1 MGRNKEKVEGMKRKI
16 AGILLAGLLAFSGTG
31 CAQNGEAAENS
42 SSVSNSQSVSESTSN
57 SQSVSESI
65 SNSQS
70 VESTSGVSGESATT
84 PTPTATETKERI
96 QVSIPQKEGM
106 QADYTSVE
114 GIQLA
119 PGSYLAVV
127 AKDMDTDYW
136 KAVKVGAQQAI
147 DELNA
152 ALNYT
157 GEDKITMTFEGTADS
172 SDAEEQSN
180 TIDLVISENPG
191 ALCLGIIDMQTCKT
205 QLEMAAENGI
215 PVIIVDS
222 GVDSDL
228 INSFCGIDNRAAG
241 AEAARKLCEAIG
253 DAGEIAI
260 VAHESTTQTSIE
272 RVEGFSEEI
281 VQNHP
286 NVTIVQTGYS
296 DGEQEISAMVEGM
309 MQQYPQLKGVFCTNQ
324 QVSNETLA
332 VLETKETAIKM
343 VGFDYSEEQ
352 AEAIASG
359 LQYGTV
365 SQNPYSLGYAMIVA
379 AARAAAGMTNDAFV
393 DAGYQWMD
401 QTNISSEELAI
412 YRY

>member
-1 MGRNKEKVEGMKRKI
+1 MKRKI

-42 SSVSNSQSVSESTSN
+42 SSVSNSQSVSES
-57 SQSVSESI
+57 I

-84 PTPTATETKERI
+84 PTPTETETKERI

-260 VAHESTTQTSIE
+260 VAHASMTQTSIE
-272 RVEGFSEEI
+272 RVGGFSEEI
-281 VQNHP
+281 AQNHP
-286 NVTIVQTGYS
+286 NVMIVQTGYS

>member
-1 MGRNKEKVEGMKRKI
+1 MGRIKEKVEGMKRKI
-16 AGILLAGLLAFSGTG
+16 TGILLAGLLAFSGTG

-42 SSVSNSQSVSESTSN
+42 SSVSNSQSVSESASN
-57 SQSVSESI
+57 SQSVG
-65 SNSQS
+65 
-70 VESTSGVSGESATT
+70 ESTLSTSEEST
-84 PTPTATETKERI
+84 PTPTESEKEERI

-157 GEDKITMTFEGTADS
+157 GDDKVRMTFEGSADS

-222 GVDSDL
+222 GVDSNL
-228 INSFCGIDNRAAG
+228 INSFCGIDNRSAG

-281 VQNHP
+281 AQNHP
-286 NVTIVQTGYS
+286 NVSIVQTGYS
-296 DGEQEISAMVEGM
+296 DGEQEISTMVEGM
-309 MQQYPQLKGVFCTNQ
+309 LQQYPQLKGVFCTNQ
-324 QVSNETLA
+324 SVSNDTLA
-332 VLETKETAIKM
+332 VLEAQEISVKM
-343 VGFDYSEEQ
+343 VGFDYSGEQ
-352 AEAIASG
+352 AEAITSG
-359 LQYGTV
+359 LEYGTV
-365 SQNPYSLGYAMIVA
+365 SQNPYSLGYAMIVV
-379 AARAAAGMTNDAFV
+379 AARAAAGMTNDAFI
-393 DAGYQWMD
+393 DTGYQWMD
-401 QTNISSEELAI
+401 QSNIASEELEI
-412 YRY
+412 YKY

>member
-1 MGRNKEKVEGMKRKI
+1 
-16 AGILLAGLLAFSGTG
+16 
-31 CAQNGEAAENS
+31 
-42 SSVSNSQSVSESTSN
+42 
-57 SQSVSESI
+57 
-65 SNSQS
+65 
-70 VESTSGVSGESATT
+70 
-84 PTPTATETKERI
+84 
-96 QVSIPQKEGM
+96 
-106 QADYTSVE
+106 
-114 GIQLA
+114 
-119 PGSYLAVV
+119 
-127 AKDMDTDYW
+127 
-136 KAVKVGAQQAI
+136 
-147 DELNA
+147 
-152 ALNYT
+152 
-157 GEDKITMTFEGTADS
+157 MTFEGTADS

-281 VQNHP
+281 AQNHP